1 MDKQFAAAVVL
12 IIFGFALTQIGQ
24 SNDAGTASFLS
35 GLGIG
40 TVAIASF
47 WIVVRIVRDIKR
59 G

>member
-24 SNDAGTASFLS
+24 SDDAGSASFLS

-40 TVAIASF
+40 TIGIASF
-47 WIVVRIVRDIKR
+47 WIVIRIIKDIKK
-59 G
+59 